1 MIAERHPTIRCTPF
15 TASILLVIF
24 ACFYAV
30 ELTSLPLS
38 IDDELAAVGR
48 RPEVWVGQGRW
59 TTYLIELLFL
69 PRPVLPFVPIAIFGL
84 CLVFA
89 YILLVKALGRNVNAP
104 ASLITFPLFAAF
116 PTWSFITEFQAN
128 TPAIGIGVLACC
140 FAIALLRPMLYGWRG
155 PTGAA
160 LAMVAN
166 GALASLMIAIA
177 AGAYQTLPLLLVV
190 LGLAAIMFAAM
201 DDPKGSVWTI
211 LQGVVLLAIVCA
223 FGLSLYFLILSGFRA
238 ITGTGVM
245 YIDNFI
251 RMDVLLAQPA
261 QVLGRCLLFAWN
273 IYSGSS
279 VIYVVTAWAFGIVLA
294 LSFVAISL
302 TPQLRNRTAVRVLLI
317 LMHYAIVLIP
327 FTMTPISG
335 GEMPIRSLI
344 GVPAVVWICAYL
356 AITTPVVWLGR
367 ASFAVTAITVFQTL
381 YSVYLYQS
389 NSILVRQRDAATAAA
404 IYHKIAEQQP
414 EWDRSRTYPLLVYGA
429 WPFVS
434 TYERHWSSTAGASFF
449 EWDGGNPA
457 RVVSF
462 MKVLGYSN
470 IEMAAEQRRKELL
483 DVAREMPVWPA
494 KGSVRTSGDFTIIKL
509 GPIK

>member
-1 MIAERHPTIRCTPF
+1 MARQNP
-15 TASILLVIF
+15 
-24 ACFYAV
+24 AV
-30 ELTSLPLS
+30 W
-38 IDDELAAVGR
+38 II
-48 RPEVWVGQGRW
+48 QGRW
-59 TTYLIELLFL
+59 TVYVMEMLVM
-69 PRPVLPFVPIAIFGL
+69 PKPVLPFVPVAIFGT
-84 CLVFA
+84 CLAISYVIYLNA
-89 YILLVKALGRNVNAP
+89 IGRNPDAV
-104 ASLITFPLFAAF
+104 ASLITFPVFAAF

-140 FAIALLRPMLYGWRG
+140 AAIALLRPMLHSWTASANARLV
-155 PTGAA
+155 TLANAA
-160 LAMVAN
+160 LS
-166 GALASLMIAIA
+166 SLLIAIA
-177 AGAYQTLPLLLVV
+177 AGAYQTLPLLVVV

-201 DDPKGSVWTI
+201 DDSKGSPWAI
-211 LQGVVLLAIVCA
+211 LRGVILLAIVCA
-223 FGLSLYFLILSGFRA
+223 FGLSLYVIILSGFRA
-238 ITGTGVM
+238 VTGTESA
-245 YIDNFI
+245 YIDSFI
-251 RMDVLLAQPA
+251 RIDMLLAQPA
-261 QVLGRCLLFAWN
+261 QVLGRSLLFAWK

-279 VIYVVTAWAFGIVLA
+279 VFYVVTAWAFGIVLA

-317 LMHYAIVLIP
+317 LMHSAIVLIP
-327 FTMTPISG
+327 FAMTPISG

-344 GVPAVVWICAYL
+344 GVPAVVWTCAYL

-367 ASFAVTAITVFQTL
+367 ASFAVTAIAVFQTL

-434 TYERHWSSTAGASFF
+434 RYERIWSSTAGASFF
-449 EWDGGNPA
+449 EWDGGNTW

-462 MKVLGYSN
+462 MKLLGYDN
-470 IEMAAEQRRKELL
+470 ITVAPEQRRKEFQ
-483 DVAREMPVWPA
+483 DVAREMPLWPA